1 MVRRSKGTRSKT
13 RQLFRKKPRERGLPS
28 TTRMLQTFEVGE
40 KASIII
46 DPSVHK
52 GQPHHRFYG
61 LTGTILGKQGKA
73 YLVEVKSGR
82 KKKTLIVGPEHLRK
96 ETT

>member
-13 RQLFRKKPRERGLPS
+13 RQVLRKRPRERGLPPI
-28 TTRMLQTFEVGE
+28 TRVLQTFENGE

-52 GQPHHRFYG
+52 GQPHRRFYG
-61 LTGTILGKQGKA
+61 LTGTVVGKQGRA
-73 YLVEVKSGR
+73 YLIEVKSGK

-96 ETT
+96 HVA

>member
-13 RQLFRKKPRERGLPS
+13 RKVLRKRPREKGLPPV
-28 TTRMLQTFEVGE
+28 TRVLQTFEEGE

-46 DPSVHK
+46 DPGVHK
-52 GQPHHRFYG
+52 GQPHRRFYG
-61 LTGTILGKQGKA
+61 LTGTVVGKQGRA
-73 YLVEVKSGR
+73 YLIEVKTGN

-96 ETT
+96 QAT

>member
-13 RQLFRKKPRERGLPS
+13 RKVLRKRPRQKGLPPV
-28 TTRMLQTFEVGE
+28 TRVLQTFEEGE

-46 DPSVHK
+46 DPSIHK
-52 GQPHHRFYG
+52 GQPHRRFYG
-61 LTGTILGKQGKA
+61 LTGTIVGKQGRA
-73 YLVEVKSGR
+73 FLVEVKTGN

-96 ETT
+96 QVA

>member
-13 RQLFRKKPRERGLPS
+13 RRVLSKKHREKGLPPV
-28 TTRMLQTFEVGE
+28 TRVLQTFEEGE

-52 GQPHHRFYG
+52 GAPHVRFYG
-61 LTGTILGKQGKA
+61 LTGTIVGKQGKA
-73 YLVEVKSGR
+73 YLVEVKAGN
-82 KKKTLIVGPEHLRK
+82 KKKKVIAGPEHLRK
-96 ETT
+96 QAA